1 MQRDKIKS
9 TIETFRSIS
18 NKGILQNT
26 NHMSR
31 DKPTV
36 SLFSPKS
43 STITQTIKC
52 GQCVTEE
59 AKMKCIECVEN
70 YCANCFTYFHLRGAL
85 QRHHR
90 IFLSENQLSISQ
102 RKNRSF
108 NSDLNLRDLTHRQSN
123 DGLHRKSTM
132 TLNVHESEE
141 LHNLKTNSTSFQKA
155 FSKWR
160 NKNVNGSKAIRSKNG
175 FITSINETISDRMDY
190 SNRLPNIESNSSRLS
205 SNEKIRSKRDR
216 PIEKNNLKKSNQQS
230 KKTKDTKKDK
240 PKIGVMIN
248 IYYALTENTNL
259 NDPSIDIESFD
270 EDIEEIQTEKSVQA
284 INTEEQSN
292 NENTLEHVE
301 EQERPV
307 THISSKSYLDST
319 SPSMK
324 KNSMTLCEKSLHSL
338 LSTKSTDELETIV
351 YSELFLSH
359 SLLSSIDG
367 YDEPSNFSNQNRIP
381 DDKTSLSTIVDHYP
395 VAHFDSSLNDLSYES
410 KIESSNHF
418 NQLSKPD
425 SPIRTEKDPT
435 PTTDRLPI
443 NTSKNTQRRNSPFS
457 FTNRTTDLHGG
468 NSSSSIGTNDD
479 CFFTDMLPRQKNSS
493 HRILS
498 PSKSNYEQADISEN
512 QTTINSPSI
521 PTKSPI
527 TSAVRKD
534 SKHSIK
540 IEQSPCQSK
549 SATSRPA
556 SSSSSSSSTSLPIS
570 VMSSKSDFIYPNSQS
585 SAKSSRKSSS
595 SSISTTKSSSPAKT
609 KMSSS
614 TTTKSSSPAK
624 TKMPSSTTTKSSSPA
639 KTKMSSSTTTNRS
652 SSITTKASSS
662 TTTLASTK
670 SSPVGSPSNN
680 RSSSKPTI
688 NHSSLEL
695 ETIPSKTAENLK
707 VPLPLNN
714 DTSIQDPI
722 ISLNDHHSSPVGTQ
736 QDLNDLVKPNSI
748 RSQTADEI
756 INENHSPMKEKNPH
770 RQLTHSEELSK
781 FRKLEFSM
789 EDGLKWQAASGE
801 SLSSTKTISSIQTL
815 HTKSV
820 QSFTPQPTNG
830 TGRLT
835 LMYETAKKNEKYFN
849 CIHQEHYSTCY
860 FKTLQSSHSLHSNP
874 DEKQVLSIDRTIQA
888 LPWNQEKSIIKQYT
902 KNVNDDVN
910 VNEHLLQILQDA
922 ELPLDEKS
930 SPMIQTKSQENEIDD
945 RPSTDREFF
954 A

>member
-457 FTNRTTDLHGG
+457 FTNRTSDLHGG

-849 CIHQEHYSTCY
+849 CIHQEHYST
-860 FKTLQSSHSLHSNP
+860 
-874 DEKQVLSIDRTIQA
+874 
-888 LPWNQEKSIIKQYT
+888 YT

>member
-1 MQRDKIKS
+1 
-9 TIETFRSIS
+9 
-18 NKGILQNT
+18 
-26 NHMSR
+26 MSR

-36 SLFSPKS
+36 SLFSPKA
-43 STITQTIKC
+43 STIKQTIRC

-59 AKMKCIECVEN
+59 ARMKCIECVEN

-85 QRHHR
+85 QRHRR
-90 IFLSENQLSISQ
+90 IFLSENQSLISQ

-108 NSDLNLRDLTHRQSN
+108 NSDLNLRDLSYRQSN
-123 DGLHRKSTM
+123 DDLHRKSTM
-132 TLNVHESEE
+132 TLNMRESEE
-141 LHNLKTNSTSFQKA
+141 LHNLKTNSTPFQKA
-155 FSKWR
+155 FSKWTHNNINR
-160 NKNVNGSKAIRSKNG
+160 SKAIRSKNG
-175 FITSINETISDRMDY
+175 FITPINETISDRMNY

-205 SNEKIRSKRDR
+205 SNEKIRSKRVR
-216 PIEKNNLKKSNQQS
+216 PVEKNNLKKSNQQS

-248 IYYALTENTNL
+248 IYYAFTENTNL

-270 EDIEEIQTEKSVQA
+270 EDIAEMQTEKSVQA

-292 NENTLEHVE
+292 NENTVEHVE
-301 EQERPV
+301 EQERPI
-307 THISSKSYLDST
+307 THISLKSYSAST

-324 KNSMTLCEKSLHSL
+324 KNSIALCEKSLRSL
-338 LSTKSTDELETIV
+338 LSTKSTDELEAIV
-351 YSELFLSH
+351 HSELFLSH

-367 YDEPSNFSNQNRIP
+367 YDEPSNFLNQNHMPVRSIP

-395 VAHFDSSLNDLSYES
+395 VAHFDSSLNDLSFES

-425 SPIRTEKDPT
+425 SPIRTEKEPT
-435 PTTDRLPI
+435 PTTYHPPI
-443 NTSKNTQRRNSPFS
+443 NSSKTAQRRNSPFS
-457 FTNRTTDLHGG
+457 FTNPTNDLNGG
-468 NSSSSIGTNDD
+468 NSSSSIDTNDD

-493 HRILS
+493 HRIHS
-498 PSKSNYEQADISEN
+498 SSKSNHEQADISES

-527 TSAVRKD
+527 TSAVRRD

-540 IEQSPCQSK
+540 IEQSPYQSK
-549 SATSRPA
+549 SETSRPA
-556 SSSSSSSSTSLPIS
+556 SSSSSTSLPIS

-585 SAKSSRKSSS
+585 SARSSRKSSS
-595 SSISTTKSSSPAKT
+595 SSISTSSSSSIKTTKSSSPAKT

-614 TTTKSSSPAK
+614 TTT
-624 TKMPSSTTTKSSSPA
+624 
-639 KTKMSSSTTTNRS
+639 
-652 SSITTKASSS
+652 
-662 TTTLASTK
+662 LASTK
-670 SSPVGSPSNN
+670 SSPLGSTSNN

-688 NHSSLEL
+688 NHSLLEL
-695 ETIPSKTAENLK
+695 ETAPSKTAENSK
-707 VPLPLNN
+707 VPLPLNS
-714 DTSIQDPI
+714 DTSIQEPI
-722 ISLNDHHSSPVGTQ
+722 VSPKDHHSSPVDTQ
-736 QDLNDLVKPNSI
+736 QDLNDLVNPDSI

-756 INENHSPMKEKNPH
+756 INENHSPMKEKNHH

-815 HTKSV
+815 HTKSA
-820 QSFTPQPTNG
+820 QSFTSQPNNG

-835 LMYETAKKNEKYFN
+835 SMYENN
-849 CIHQEHYSTCY
+849 
-860 FKTLQSSHSLHSNP
+860 
-874 DEKQVLSIDRTIQA
+874 
-888 LPWNQEKSIIKQYT
+888 T
-902 KNVNDDVN
+902 KNVHDDVN
-910 VNEHLLQILQDA
+910 VNEHLLKILRDA

-945 RPSTDREFF
+945 RRSTDGEFF
-954 A
+954 VHK

>member
-457 FTNRTTDLHGG
+457 FTNRTSDLHGG

-498 PSKSNYEQADISEN
+498 PSKSNHEQADISEN

-527 TSAVRKD
+527 RSAVRRD

-736 QDLNDLVKPNSI
+736 QDLNDLVKPNST

-849 CIHQEHYSTCY
+849 CIHQEHYST
-860 FKTLQSSHSLHSNP
+860 
-874 DEKQVLSIDRTIQA
+874 
-888 LPWNQEKSIIKQYT
+888 YT

>member
-1 MQRDKIKS
+1 
-9 TIETFRSIS
+9 
-18 NKGILQNT
+18 
-26 NHMSR
+26 MSR

-498 PSKSNYEQADISEN
+498 PSKSNHEQADISEN

-527 TSAVRKD
+527 RSAVRRD

-609 KMSSS
+609 KMPSS

-835 LMYETAKKNEKYFN
+835 LMYETTKKNEKYFN
-849 CIHQEHYSTCY
+849 CIHQEHYST
-860 FKTLQSSHSLHSNP
+860 
-874 DEKQVLSIDRTIQA
+874 
-888 LPWNQEKSIIKQYT
+888 YT

>member
-457 FTNRTTDLHGG
+457 FTNRTSDLHGG

-498 PSKSNYEQADISEN
+498 PSKSNHEQADISEN

-527 TSAVRKD
+527 TSAVRRD

-614 TTTKSSSPAK
+614 TTT
-624 TKMPSSTTTKSSSPA
+624 
-639 KTKMSSSTTTNRS
+639 NRS

-695 ETIPSKTAENLK
+695 ETIPSKTAENSK

-714 DTSIQDPI
+714 DSSIQDPI

-736 QDLNDLVKPNSI
+736 QDLNDLVKPNST

-849 CIHQEHYSTCY
+849 CIHQEHYST
-860 FKTLQSSHSLHSNP
+860 
-874 DEKQVLSIDRTIQA
+874 
-888 LPWNQEKSIIKQYT
+888 YT

>member
-1 MQRDKIKS
+1 
-9 TIETFRSIS
+9 
-18 NKGILQNT
+18 
-26 NHMSR
+26 MSR

-457 FTNRTTDLHGG
+457 FTNRTSDLHGG

-498 PSKSNYEQADISEN
+498 PSKSNHEQADISEN

-527 TSAVRKD
+527 TSAVRRD

-614 TTTKSSSPAK
+614 TTT
-624 TKMPSSTTTKSSSPA
+624 
-639 KTKMSSSTTTNRS
+639 NRS

-695 ETIPSKTAENLK
+695 ETIPSKTAENSK

-714 DTSIQDPI
+714 DSSIQDPI

-736 QDLNDLVKPNSI
+736 QDLNDLVKPNST

-849 CIHQEHYSTCY
+849 CIHQEHYST
-860 FKTLQSSHSLHSNP
+860 
-874 DEKQVLSIDRTIQA
+874 
-888 LPWNQEKSIIKQYT
+888 YT

>member
-1 MQRDKIKS
+1 
-9 TIETFRSIS
+9 
-18 NKGILQNT
+18 
-26 NHMSR
+26 
-31 DKPTV
+31 
-36 SLFSPKS
+36 
-43 STITQTIKC
+43 
-52 GQCVTEE
+52 
-59 AKMKCIECVEN
+59 
-70 YCANCFTYFHLRGAL
+70 
-85 QRHHR
+85 
-90 IFLSENQLSISQ
+90 
-102 RKNRSF
+102 
-108 NSDLNLRDLTHRQSN
+108 
-123 DGLHRKSTM
+123 
-132 TLNVHESEE
+132 
-141 LHNLKTNSTSFQKA
+141 
-155 FSKWR
+155 
-160 NKNVNGSKAIRSKNG
+160 
-175 FITSINETISDRMDY
+175 
-190 SNRLPNIESNSSRLS
+190 
-205 SNEKIRSKRDR
+205 
-216 PIEKNNLKKSNQQS
+216 
-230 KKTKDTKKDK
+230 
-240 PKIGVMIN
+240 
-248 IYYALTENTNL
+248 
-259 NDPSIDIESFD
+259 
-270 EDIEEIQTEKSVQA
+270 
-284 INTEEQSN
+284 
-292 NENTLEHVE
+292 
-301 EQERPV
+301 
-307 THISSKSYLDST
+307 
-319 SPSMK
+319 
-324 KNSMTLCEKSLHSL
+324 
-338 LSTKSTDELETIV
+338 
-351 YSELFLSH
+351 
-359 SLLSSIDG
+359 
-367 YDEPSNFSNQNRIP
+367 
-381 DDKTSLSTIVDHYP
+381 
-395 VAHFDSSLNDLSYES
+395 
-410 KIESSNHF
+410 
-418 NQLSKPD
+418 
-425 SPIRTEKDPT
+425 
-435 PTTDRLPI
+435 
-443 NTSKNTQRRNSPFS
+443 
-457 FTNRTTDLHGG
+457 
-468 NSSSSIGTNDD
+468 
-479 CFFTDMLPRQKNSS
+479 
-493 HRILS
+493 
-498 PSKSNYEQADISEN
+498 
-512 QTTINSPSI
+512 
-521 PTKSPI
+521 
-527 TSAVRKD
+527 
-534 SKHSIK
+534 
-540 IEQSPCQSK
+540 
-549 SATSRPA
+549 
-556 SSSSSSSSTSLPIS
+556 
-570 VMSSKSDFIYPNSQS
+570 
-585 SAKSSRKSSS
+585 
-595 SSISTTKSSSPAKT
+595 
-609 KMSSS
+609 MSSS

-849 CIHQEHYSTCY
+849 CIHQEHYST
-860 FKTLQSSHSLHSNP
+860 
-874 DEKQVLSIDRTIQA
+874 
-888 LPWNQEKSIIKQYT
+888 YT